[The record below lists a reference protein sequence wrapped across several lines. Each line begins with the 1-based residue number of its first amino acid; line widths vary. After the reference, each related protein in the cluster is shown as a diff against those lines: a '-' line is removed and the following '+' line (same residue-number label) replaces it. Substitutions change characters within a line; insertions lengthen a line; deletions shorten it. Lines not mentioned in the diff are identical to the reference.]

1 LAVRIRVRL
10 RILDKEI
17 TTTALVS
24 TGFETEE
31 PQILVPDRL
40 LIASGVDLSRL
51 HGTTMEYGTAGGA
64 IAMFVARRACKVA
77 LVEPDRVVGDI
88 VADLVVS
95 PVEHEVLISDALG
108 EEFGIVILSLKRGL
122 WRLEDDPQDR
132 IREPYPPQL
141 W

>member
-17 TTTALVS
+17 TTTALVN
-24 TGFETEE
+24 TGFETDE

-40 LIASGVDLSRL
+40 LIANGVDLSRL
-51 HGTTMEYGTAGGA
+51 HGTTMEYGTAGGT
-64 IAMFVARRACKVA
+64 IVMFVARRACRVA
-77 LVEPDRVVGDI
+77 LVEPDRVVGDV

-95 PVEHEVLISDALG
+95 PVEREVLISDALG
-108 EEFGIVILSLKRGL
+108 EELGIVILSLKRGL
-122 WRLEDDPQDR
+122 WRFEDDPQGR
-132 IREPYPPQL
+132 IREPYPPQP